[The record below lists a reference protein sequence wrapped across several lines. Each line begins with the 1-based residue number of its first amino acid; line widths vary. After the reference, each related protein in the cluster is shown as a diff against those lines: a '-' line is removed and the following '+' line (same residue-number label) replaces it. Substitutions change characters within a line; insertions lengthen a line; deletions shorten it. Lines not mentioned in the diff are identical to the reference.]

1 METLLKELAKKIL
14 NLDEASLS
22 ALWDK
27 YYNLTQDFEPTQEWE
42 VNFLVFSFIQSVIW
56 KNQLVNLEL
65 KKMSENSL
73 SRPNTRLNRDKTSKI
88 ISFPSSQ
95 KNK

>member
-1 METLLKELAKKIL
+1 METLLKDLAKKIL
-14 NLDEASLS
+14 ALDEASLS
-22 ALWDK
+22 KLWDK
-27 YYNLTQDFEPTQEWE
+27 YYNLTQNFEPTQEWE
-42 VNFLVFSFIQSVIW
+42 VNFLIFSFIQSVIW

-65 KKMSENSL
+65 KKMHESSL
-73 SRPNTRLNRDKTSKI
+73 SRPNTRFNRDKTSKI